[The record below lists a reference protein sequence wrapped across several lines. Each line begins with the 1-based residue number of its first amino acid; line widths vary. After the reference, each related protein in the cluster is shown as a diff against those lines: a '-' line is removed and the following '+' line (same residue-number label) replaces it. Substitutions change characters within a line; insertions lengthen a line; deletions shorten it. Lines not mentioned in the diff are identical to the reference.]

1 MIRVADGIPT
11 SLVARS
17 EILAT
22 AARLRDEGY
31 TLLID
36 LFAYDTP
43 ERAARFDV
51 VYLLHR
57 LADGA
62 RVRVKIHVAEGE
74 AVATL
79 TGIFPAAD
87 WYEREVFDLYGVPFD
102 GHPDLRRILMPD
114 DWMGHPLRRDH
125 PLGGEV
131 VEYGLPGEAGRRETV
146 APLEFPEGTVRS

>member
-17 EILAT
+17 EVLAT
-22 AARLRDEGY
+22 ATRLRDEGY
-31 TLLID
+31 TLLVD

-43 ERAARFDV
+43 ERSDRFDV

-62 RVRVKIHVAEGE
+62 RIRVKVHVSEGE
-74 AVATL
+74 AIPTL
-79 TGIFPAAD
+79 TGIFPSAD
-87 WYEREVFDLYGVPFD
+87 WYEREVYDLYGVPFD

-114 DWMGHPLRRDH
+114 DWMGYPLRRDH

-131 VEYGLPGEAGRRETV
+131 VEYGLSGEPRHRDTI